1 MSDKTEGVKKKRRL
15 LGETNAEKAISIS
28 AIIVSL
34 ILIPILIFNSILIL
48 KTALNPDDVPSIG
61 TKTPLIVLTESM
73 EPKIKDG
80 DLIIVNDC
88 NASDVQVGDVIA
100 FFDPASKTGSV
111 VTHRVIGRITLG
123 GKISFK
129 TQGDNNDFDDRLPVP
144 AENVIGIYE
153 GTRIPVI
160 GALLMFMQSTLGLI
174 LCVLIPLLA
183 IVLYFTV
190 VKMEK
195 DKEKNEDIAKLKA
208 EIEKLKA
215 SGEKT
220 DE

>member
-1 MSDKTEGVKKKRRL
+1 
-15 LGETNAEKAISIS
+15 
-28 AIIVSL
+28 
-34 ILIPILIFNSILIL
+34 
-48 KTALNPDDVPSIG
+48 
-61 TKTPLIVLTESM
+61 M

-88 NASDVQVGDVIA
+88 HASDVQVGDVIA